1 MARRVGQAGRRRGPH
16 ARGLGLVRGA
26 FGSRRRRWPEGPRF
40 ARGRGGP
47 GRRGDRGGED
57 ERQTDAPRGIG
68 ASRRRGAVG
77 VGSNRSGRNRHAAP
91 GSPAPPRGL
100 CPASRL
106 FVCVDVGQLLLR
118 DGAPGP
124 SPLGHVPPGPPALS
138 ASALPAD
145 GAGNWRVRV
154 RRQYRTPWCDS
165 TEPRTDEPPA
175 LT

>member
-16 ARGLGLVRGA
+16 AQGLGLVRGA
-26 FGSRRRRWPEGPRF
+26 FGSRRRRWPAGPRF

-68 ASRRRGAVG
+68 ASRRGAVG

-145 GAGNWRVRV
+145 GAGSWRVGV

>member
-1 MARRVGQAGRRRGPH
+1 MKDRQTRPGASELPVGGSGG
-16 ARGLGLVRGA
+16 RGLE
-26 FGSRRRRWPEGPRF
+26 P
-40 ARGRGGP
+40 
-47 GRRGDRGGED
+47 
-57 ERQTDAPRGIG
+57 
-68 ASRRRGAVG
+68 
-77 VGSNRSGRNRHAAP
+77 NGRNRHAAP

-145 GAGNWRVRV
+145 GAGSWRVGV

-165 TEPRTDEPPA
+165 TEPKTDEPPA